1 MNICQVP
8 HQIQHK
14 LAGDKLP
21 VLAYAIPAFEMF
33 MTKWEKL
40 ADQNP
45 QLEQFI
51 KEGLRFAYIHY
62 KKMDQTQAY
71 IICMCK
77 SLL

>member
-1 MNICQVP
+1 
-8 HQIQHK
+8 
-14 LAGDKLP
+14 
-21 VLAYAIPAFEMF
+21 MF

-45 QLEQFI
+45 RLAQFI

-62 KKMDQTQAY
+62 KKMDRTKAY

-77 SLL
+77 SLVASYSKNENN